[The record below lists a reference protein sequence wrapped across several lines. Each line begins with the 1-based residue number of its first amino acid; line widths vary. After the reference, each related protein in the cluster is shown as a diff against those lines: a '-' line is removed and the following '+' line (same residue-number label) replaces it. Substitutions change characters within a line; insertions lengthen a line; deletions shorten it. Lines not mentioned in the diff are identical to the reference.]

1 MWQASEMTE
10 ATLGSLQPAQAK
22 LGINWI
28 GLNTMVRR
36 EVSRMMRVPIQ
47 AFIAPWISALLF
59 IFIFG
64 FVVGGRINQIGG
76 HRYLEFVLPGILM
89 MNIVN
94 AAFLQSSSAIY
105 FSRFIRF
112 IEEILVAPLSYAE
125 MIAGSLS
132 VVVLRSSVTGIGILA
147 MGLFFGAAH
156 VESWP
161 LFLFWIVSV
170 SAVFGL
176 LGIIVGLWSKS
187 FEQLNMPVVFFLTP
201 LSMVGGVFN
210 TVAMLPD
217 WLRWLAWANPFFY
230 FINGIRG
237 SMIGFDETPRGLG
250 EGLTLLLLLVLGGTV
265 WRLYAKGY
273 GLRE

>member
-1 MWQASEMTE
+1 MTVETPMTAE
-10 ATLGSLQPAQAK
+10 ALVTAETKERLGV
-22 LGINWI
+22 NWI
-28 GLNTMVRR
+28 GLGTMVRR

-64 FVVGGRINQIGG
+64 FVVGSRIVQIGG
-76 HRYLEFVLPGILM
+76 HRYLEFVLPGIIML
-89 MNIVN
+89 NVVN

-105 FSRFIRF
+105 FARFIRF

-132 VVVLRSSVTGIGILA
+132 VVVLRASITGIGILL
-147 MGLFFGAAH
+147 MGLAFGATH
-156 VESWP
+156 IESWP
-161 LFLFWIVSV
+161 LFLFWMVSV

-210 TVAMLPD
+210 TVEMLPS
-217 WLRWLAWANPFFY
+217 WLRWLAWGNPFFY

-237 SMIGFDETPRGLG
+237 SMIGFDETPKGLG
-250 EGLTLLLLLVLGGTV
+250 EGLTLLLLIVLSLTV

>member
-1 MWQASEMTE
+1 MTDVSQDKMG
-10 ATLGSLQPAQAK
+10 T
-22 LGINWI
+22 NWI
-28 GLNTMVRR
+28 GLYTMVQR

-64 FVVGGRINQIGG
+64 FVVGGRITEIGG
-76 HRYLEFVLPGILM
+76 HRYLEFVLPGIVM
-89 MNIVN
+89 MNVVN

-105 FSRFIRF
+105 FARFIKF
-112 IEEILVAPLSYAE
+112 IEETLVAPLSYAE

-132 VVVLRSSVTGIGILA
+132 VVVLRASVTGVGIMF
-147 MGLFFGAAH
+147 MGMFFNATH
-156 VESWP
+156 IESW
-161 LFLFWIVSV
+161 LMFLFWIVSV

-210 TVAMLPD
+210 TVEMLPE

-230 FINGIRG
+230 FINGLRG
-237 SMIGFDETPRGLG
+237 SMIGFDETPAGLG
-250 EGLTLLLLLVLGGTV
+250 VGLTLLLLVVLGGTV
-265 WRLYAKGY
+265 WRLYSKGY

>member
-1 MWQASEMTE
+1 MTGVTQARMGT
-10 ATLGSLQPAQAK
+10 
-22 LGINWI
+22 NWI
-28 GLNTMVRR
+28 GLYTMVRR

-47 AFIAPWISALLF
+47 AFVAPWISALLF

-64 FVVGGRINQIGG
+64 FVVGGRITEIGG
-76 HRYLEFVLPGILM
+76 HRYLEFVLPGIVM
-89 MNIVN
+89 MNVVN

-105 FSRFIRF
+105 FSRFIKF
-112 IEEILVAPLSYAE
+112 IEETLVAPLSYAE

-132 VVVLRSSVTGIGILA
+132 VVVLRASVTGVGIMF
-147 MGLFFGAAH
+147 MGLFFNATH
-156 VESWP
+156 VEFWP

-210 TVAMLPD
+210 TVEMLPE
-217 WLRWLAWANPFFY
+217 WLRWLAWANPFYY
-230 FINGIRG
+230 FISGLRG
-237 SMIGFDETPRGLG
+237 SMIGFDETPAGLG
-250 EGLTLLLLLVLGGTV
+250 VGLTLLLLVVLGGTV
-265 WRLYAKGY
+265 WRMYAKGY

>member
-1 MWQASEMTE
+1 MTMR
-10 ATLGSLQPAQAK
+10 AKQPVLAK

-28 GLNTMVRR
+28 GLQTMVRR
-36 EVSRMMRVPIQ
+36 EMSRMMRVPIQ

-64 FVVGGRINQIGG
+64 FVVGGRIKEIGG
-76 HRYLEFVLPGILM
+76 HHYLEFVLPGILM

-105 FSRFIRF
+105 FSRFVRF

-125 MIAGSLS
+125 MIAGTLS
-132 VVVLRSSVTGIGILA
+132 VVVLRASVTGVGILL
-147 MGLFFGAAH
+147 MGLCFRATH
-156 VESWP
+156 IESWP

-170 SAVFGL
+170 SGIFGL

-210 TVAMLPD
+210 TVAMLPP
-217 WLRWLAWANPFFY
+217 WLHWLAWANPFFY
-230 FINGIRG
+230 FINGVRG
-237 SMIGFDETPRGLG
+237 SMIGFDETPSGLG
-250 EGLTLLLLLVLGGTV
+250 MGLTLLLLVILGGTV
-265 WRLYAKGY
+265 WRMYAKGY

>member
-1 MWQASEMTE
+1 MSAHAENLPPIEIRKM
-10 ATLGSLQPAQAK
+10 GV
-22 LGINWI
+22 NWI
-28 GLNTMVRR
+28 GLYTIVRR
-36 EVSRMMRVPIQ
+36 EVQRMMRVPIQ

-64 FVVGGRINQIGG
+64 FVLGGTLRTIGG
-76 HRYLEFVLPGILM
+76 HRYIEFVMPGVLM
-89 MNIVN
+89 MNIIN

-112 IEEILVAPLSYAE
+112 VEEMLVAPLSYLE
-125 MIAGSLS
+125 MVVGSLS
-132 VVVLRSSVTGIGILA
+132 TVVLRASITGIGILL
-147 MGLFFGAAH
+147 MGIAFGASTI
-156 VESWP
+156 ESWP
-161 LFLFWIVSV
+161 LFIFWVVAVST
-170 SAVFGL
+170 VFGL
-176 LGIIVGLWSKS
+176 AGILIGLWSKS

-210 TVAMLPD
+210 TVGMLPE

-237 SMIGFDETPRGLG
+237 AMIGVDETPAGLG
-250 EGLTLLLLLVLGGTV
+250 IGLTLLLIAILGGVV
-265 WRLYAKGY
+265 WRLYSRGY